1 MDNQLRSSQLITT
14 YGPGA
19 MVELTDSSII
29 VGGLEDWKYPKD
41 QACSVSEP
49 RLAAKVTKVLRP
61 HSPRKNAIL
70 LKSPP
75 PPADEHKG
83 QDASFVKGWKFPL
96 WFISQEVQV
105 TPEKYRRRRLVHRD
119 SLHNGKFEKKSVV
132 SVRFVRAC
140 RRGHCGDIQ
149 WHSFAHGDLGSCPGE
164 LWVEERGTSGDLSDV
179 WIVCG
184 ICQADRCMREAAQR
198 EGEPL
203 KRCNGSRPWLND
215 LDPKGCNEVN
225 RLLVRNASNSSFPRV
240 MSVISIP
247 DQAAWLTGRV
257 MEHWESGNL
266 QAVTVKEVLPLLL
279 GQPALKHAFEG
290 FEEEEIFRTIE
301 AVRGGAQ
308 VSGSERPIKEVEFEA
323 LSRADSESSGDD
335 PGGDFFV
342 RELTRT
348 TWRSPDLDCIKKIV
362 LVHRLREVTALI
374 GFTRFEPLGTDIAG
388 DVLKLDVKTAPL
400 TAAHEPD
407 WVPCVENRGEGL
419 FIQFDPEVLE
429 AWMNREEVLQRQQ
442 ALQEGFKKRQED
454 HPNPEAVFPG
464 IAFYLLHSISHLL
477 IQSIALECGY
487 PASSLRERIYVPAPD
502 GSAMKGSYGILIFT
516 GSTDSHGTLGGLVES
531 ARDIRKHLKR
541 AFAASKLC
549 SNDPIC
555 SSHDPGNHSQNHLSG
570 AACHA
575 CMFLSETSCEQF
587 NQYLDRALV
596 VPTIDALG
604 CELFGESV

>member
-1 MDNQLRSSQLITT
+1 MENQLRSSQLITT

-29 VGGLEDWKYPKD
+29 VSGLDGWRYPKD
-41 QACSVSEP
+41 QPCLVSEP
-49 RLAAKVTKVLRP
+49 RLAAKVTNVLRP
-61 HSPRKNAIL
+61 RSTRKNAIL

-75 PPADEHKG
+75 PPADEHRG
-83 QDASFVKGWKFPL
+83 QESAFVKGWKFPL
-96 WFISQEVQV
+96 WFISQDVQV
-105 TPEKYRRRRLVHRD
+105 TPEKFRRRRLVHRD
-119 SLHNGKFEKKSVV
+119 SLDARSRFEGKSVV

-149 WHSFAHGDLGSCPGE
+149 WHSFAHRDEGLCPGE

-184 ICQADRCMREAAQR
+184 LCGAGRCMREAAQR

-215 LDPKGCNEVN
+215 MDPAGCKEVN

-247 DQAAWLTGRV
+247 DRGAWLTGRV

-266 QAVTVKEVLPLLL
+266 QAVQIPELLTLLL

-290 FEEEEIFRTIE
+290 FDEAEIFSTIE
-301 AVRGGAQ
+301 AVRAGAK
-308 VSGSERPIKEVEFEA
+308 VSGSEKPIKEVEFEA
-323 LSRADSESSGDD
+323 LSRADLEVTGDE

-342 RELTRT
+342 RKLADKSWRAAELE
-348 TWRSPDLDCIKKIV
+348 CIEKIV

-374 GFTRFEPLGTDIAG
+374 GFTRFEPLSTDIAG
-388 DVLKLDVKTAPL
+388 DVLKLDVKTAPIVNG
-400 TAAHEPD
+400 EPD

-419 FIQFDPEVLE
+419 FIQFRAGALE
-429 AWMNREEVLQRQQ
+429 AWMSRDDVLKRQQ
-442 ALQEGFKKRQED
+442 ELEAGFKKWRED
-454 HPNPEAVFPG
+454 HPDTDVTFPG
-464 IAFYLLHSISHLL
+464 MAFYLLHSISHLL
-477 IQSIALECGY
+477 IQTIALECGY

-502 GSAMKGSYGILIFT
+502 GSAMKESYGILIFT

-555 SSHDPGNHSQNHLSG
+555 SSHDPGTHSQNHLSG

-575 CMFLSETSCEQF
+575 CLFLPETSCEQF
-587 NQYLDRALV
+587 NHYLDRALV
-596 VPTIDALG
+596 VPTIDALN
-604 CELFGESV
+604 CELFSESI

>member
-14 YGPGA
+14 YSPGA

-29 VGGLEDWKYPKD
+29 VSGLDGWKYPMD
-41 QACSVSEP
+41 QPCLVSEP
-49 RLAAKVTKVLRP
+49 RLAAKITKVLRP
-61 HSPRKNAIL
+61 HSPRRNAIL

-75 PPADEHKG
+75 PPADEHRG
-83 QDASFVKGWKFPL
+83 QESAFVKGWKFPL
-96 WFISQEVQV
+96 WFISQDVQV
-105 TPEKYRRRRLVHRD
+105 TPEKFRRRRLVHRD
-119 SLHNGKFEKKSVV
+119 ALDGGKFERKSVV

-149 WHSFAHGDLGSCPGE
+149 WHSFAHRDDGTCPGE

-179 WIVCG
+179 WIVCS
-184 ICQADRCMREAAQR
+184 ICSAARCMREAAQR

-215 LDPKGCNEVN
+215 IDPAGCKEVN

-247 DQAAWLTGRV
+247 DRAAWLTGRV
-257 MEHWESGNL
+257 MEHWESEAFGDL
-266 QAVTVKEVLPLLL
+266 ESESDLRALLRR
-279 GQPALKHAFEG
+279 PALKQAFEG
-290 FEEEEIFRTIE
+290 FDETEIFSNIE
-301 AVRGGAQ
+301 AVRSGAK
-308 VSGSERPIKEVEFEA
+308 VAGSERPIKEVEFDA
-323 LSRADSESSGDD
+323 LSRADLEGTGDE

-342 RELTRT
+342 RKLDQK
-348 TWRSPDLDCIKKIV
+348 TWHSAEFDCIEKIV

-374 GFTRFEPLGTDIAG
+374 GFTRFEPLSTDIAG
-388 DVLKLDVKTAPL
+388 DVLKLDVKTAHL
-400 TAAHEPD
+400 VNGEPD

-419 FIQFDPEVLE
+419 FIQFRADVLGE
-429 AWMNREEVLQRQQ
+429 WMNRGDVLKRQQ
-442 ALQEGFKKRQED
+442 ALEEGFKKWKED
-454 HPNPEAVFPG
+454 HPDAEVIFPG
-464 IAFYLLHSISHLL
+464 VGFYLLHSISHLL
-477 IQSIALECGY
+477 IQTIALECGY

-555 SSHDPGNHSQNHLSG
+555 SAHYPGTHSQNHLSG

-604 CELFGESV
+604 CELFNESV